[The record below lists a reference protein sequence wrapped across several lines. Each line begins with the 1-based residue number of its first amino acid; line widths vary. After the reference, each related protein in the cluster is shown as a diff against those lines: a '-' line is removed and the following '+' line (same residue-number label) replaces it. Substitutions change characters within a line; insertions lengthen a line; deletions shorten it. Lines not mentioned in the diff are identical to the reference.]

1 MVFHCFLNSAYPVAS
16 VAVAVAVAEAG
27 AVVVVVVAVAGARPR
42 KSVILPLY
50 EYRLAFSRNILFVF
64 PGVAVAEAEA
74 EAEVAEAVL
83 AVANLFDLSFV
94 VVCKFR
100 LDTVLYDF
108 SFTKTSGVSSA
119 AAVAAVDVGAVAT
132 GVAAVAAVFR
142 FLALLYSSLIS
153 TWISLGAFVSIIYFL
168 EIVSKYL

>member
-1 MVFHCFLNSAYPVAS
+1 MVFHCFLKSAYPVS
-16 VAVAVAVAEAG
+16 GVA
-27 AVVVVVVAVAGARPR
+27 AVAGVVAGVVAGGARPS

-50 EYRLAFSRNILFVF
+50 EYRLAFSRNILF
-64 PGVAVAEAEA
+64 PGVALAGVAA
-74 EAEVAEAVL
+74 VAAVAGVEAV
-83 AVANLFDLSFV
+83 AVANLCDLSFV

-119 AAVAAVDVGAVAT
+119 AAGAAAGVASVAAV
-132 GVAAVAAVFR
+132 GVAAAAAVFR
-142 FLALLYSSLIS
+142 SLALLYSSLIS

>member
-1 MVFHCFLNSAYPVAS
+1 MVFHCFLKSAYPVAG
-16 VAVAVAVAEAG
+16 VAVAVAG
-27 AVVVVVVAVAGARPR
+27 VAVAAGARPS

-50 EYRLAFSRNILFVF
+50 EYRLAFSRNILFPGVVEAVVAVAVA
-64 PGVAVAEAEA
+64 GVAV
-74 EAEVAEAVL
+74 EAV
-83 AVANLFDLSFV
+83 AAVVANLCDLSFV

-119 AAVAAVDVGAVAT
+119 AAGVEAA
-132 GVAAVAAVFR
+132 GVEAAVAAAGVLLFR
-142 FLALLYSSLIS
+142 SLALLYSSLIS

>member
-1 MVFHCFLNSAYPVAS
+1 MVFHCFLKSAYPVAG
-16 VAVAVAVAEAG
+16 VAVAVAG
-27 AVVVVVVAVAGARPR
+27 VAVAAGARPS

-50 EYRLAFSRNILFVF
+50 EYRLAFSRNILFPGVVEAVVAVAVVAVAVAVA
-64 PGVAVAEAEA
+64 GVAV
-74 EAEVAEAVL
+74 EAV
-83 AVANLFDLSFV
+83 AAVVANLCDLSFV

-119 AAVAAVDVGAVAT
+119 AAGVEAA
-132 GVAAVAAVFR
+132 GVEAAVAAAGVLLFR
-142 FLALLYSSLIS
+142 SLALLYSSLIS

>member
-1 MVFHCFLNSAYPVAS
+1 LGYYNADFVVFHCFLKSAYPVS
-16 VAVAVAVAEAG
+16 GVA
-27 AVVVVVVAVAGARPR
+27 AVAGVVAGVVAGGARPS

-50 EYRLAFSRNILFVF
+50 EYRLAFSRNILF
-64 PGVAVAEAEA
+64 PGVAEAG
-74 EAEVAEAVL
+74 VEAVAAVAGVEVV
-83 AVANLFDLSFV
+83 AVANLCDLSFV

-119 AAVAAVDVGAVAT
+119 AAGAAAGVASVAAV
-132 GVAAVAAVFR
+132 GVAAAAVFR
-142 FLALLYSSLIS
+142 SLALLYSSLIS